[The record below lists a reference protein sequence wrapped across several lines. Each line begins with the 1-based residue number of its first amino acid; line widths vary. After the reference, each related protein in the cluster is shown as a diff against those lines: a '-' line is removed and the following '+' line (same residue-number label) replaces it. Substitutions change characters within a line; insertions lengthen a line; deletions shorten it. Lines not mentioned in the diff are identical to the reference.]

1 MRDRMKRN
9 LLATL
14 MVSQGVPMLLA
25 GDEIGRTQGG
35 NNNAYCQDNE
45 TSWVNW
51 DLSPEDRQLYHFTAQ
66 AIERFRA
73 NPVLRRRRFF
83 TGSTRPRAR
92 TKDLSWIRPDGQEMT
107 LADWADERNQVL
119 GMLLRGEGADDVDER
134 GRPVFG
140 ETVLLLLNGGPRTR
154 YFVLP
159 KMKGQ
164 GIWQELLNTAHPGQ
178 TRLVKTPA
186 INLLSFSLFLLRF
199 AEQP

>member
-1 MRDRMKRN
+1 MKRN

-14 MVSQGVPMLLA
+14 LLSQGVPMLLA

-45 TSWVNW
+45 TSWVDW
-51 DLSPEDRQLYHFTAQ
+51 DLTPESRLLYHFTAQ
-66 AIERFRA
+66 AIERLRA

-83 TGSTRPRAR
+83 TGAALPRAR
-92 TKDLSWIRPDGQEMT
+92 TKDLSWIRADGQEMT
-107 LADWADERNQVL
+107 MADWANEHNQVL
-119 GMLLRGEGADDVDER
+119 GMLIRGEAADDVDER

-140 ETVLLLLNGGPRTR
+140 ETVLLLLNGGPRSR

-159 KMKGQ
+159 KQKAQ
-164 GIWQELLNTAHPGQ
+164 GVWQELLNTAHPGQ
-178 TRLVKTPA
+178 SRLVKTPA